1 MGRRIV
7 GSAAVLTVL
16 GGSVILGAGPAA
28 AHTELVGATL
38 GPGAVV
44 RGPATDLTLSFTDP
58 LVAEGTQVLV
68 RDARGADLAG
78 DPAVSGLQA
87 RVPLDGLA
95 RPGSYKVTYRVVGVD
110 GHPVTG
116 SYSFRY
122 APRAGQESGTSTVA
136 DVSEP
141 GAGDQEDVAV
151 GTVAGSSGP
160 SSSTWVIGG
169 IGGTAFAALL
179 VVGARRRP
187 AVAGTR
193 P

>member
-1 MGRRIV
+1 M

-16 GGSVILGAGPAA
+16 GGSMTLGAGPAA
-28 AHTELVGATL
+28 AHTELADASF

-44 RGPATDLTLSFTDP
+44 RGPAADLTLSFTDP

-68 RDARGADLAG
+68 RDAGGKDLAG

-87 RVPLDGLA
+87 RVPLKGLD
-95 RPGSYKVTYRVVGVD
+95 RPGAYRVTYRVVGVD

-122 APRAGQESGTSTVA
+122 APPAGQQGRASTVA
-136 DVSEP
+136 AVSETT
-141 GAGDQEDVAV
+141 AGDQDDLAV
-151 GTVAGSSGP
+151 GTVASSGP

-169 IGGTAFAALL
+169 IGGATFAALL
-179 VVGARRRP
+179 LVGARRRP
-187 AVAGTR
+187 ADAGTR

>member
-44 RGPATDLTLSFTDP
+44 RGPATDP

-122 APRAGQESGTSTVA
+122 APPAGQEGRASTVA
-136 DVSEP
+136 AVSESA
-141 GAGDQEDVAV
+141 AGEEDLAV
-151 GTVAGSSGP
+151 GTVASSGP

-169 IGGTAFAALL
+169 IGGTTFAALL
-179 VVGARRRP
+179 FVGARRRP
-187 AVAGTR
+187 ADAGTR
-193 P
+193 S